1 MIRRSVKADMPS
13 FVTIVQGFF
22 ADIEILYQ
30 RIADVKVKLDEI
42 GIDFGILPSLAL
54 PSINFPS
61 IDLDWSLPSSEEIA
75 QKLQSHFESLAQS
88 MNALV
93 DYTQENAMLV
103 STKVEAFTEKIDSV
117 FDDYAPP
124 SVNTSLLWTEFETN
138 QTSFIQDLWNSVLNT
153 SQTSPM

>member
-1 MIRRSVKADMPS
+1 MA
-13 FVTIVQGFF
+13 VT
-22 ADIEILYQ
+22 A
-30 RIADVKVKLDEI
+30 K
-42 GIDFGILPSLAL
+42 
-54 PSINFPS
+54 
-61 IDLDWSLPSSEEIA
+61 EIA